1 MHLINRPI
9 QRIFAFGCSFTK
21 YFWSCWPEIIAYD
34 LNIPLY
40 NYGKSAAG
48 NQYIAN
54 SITQADCQHKI
65 DQNDLVIVCWTN
77 VCREDRW
84 RKGNWVNTGN
94 IFTQNFFDEKYLLNW
109 ADPLGY
115 MIRDLSTIRL
125 VKNFLENKSAQ
136 FHMTS
141 MCDITEQIDQCN
153 ITQLDKNQKYY
164 ELQKY
169 YAEDLD
175 SLLPSFFKT
184 LWNNDIYNNKL
195 VLDKNIYG
203 NYFSDGHP
211 NPIDH
216 LRYLEKTFA
225 SHQFN
230 HKTKEIVSAK
240 QKSLE
245 KFLLEKIN
253 YLKKPFAIHELSD
266 KDYLTSL
273 TNISPS
279 LNSNIL

>member
-1 MHLINRPI
+1 MLIINRPI
-9 QRIFAFGCSFTK
+9 KRVFAFGCSFTK
-21 YFWSCWPEIIAYD
+21 YFWSCWPEIIAFD
-34 LNIPLY
+34 LNVPLY
-40 NYGKSAAG
+40 NYGKSGAG

-54 SITQADCQHKI
+54 AITQADCIHKI

-84 RKGNWVNTGN
+84 RKGSWVNTGN
-94 IFTQNFFDEKYLLNW
+94 IFTQNYLDEKYLLEW

-141 MCDITEQIDQCN
+141 MCDITDQIDQCN
-153 ITQLDKNQKYY
+153 DKKIDKNQKYFD
-164 ELQKY
+164 LQKLY
-169 YAEDLD
+169 KDELD
-175 SLLPSFFKT
+175 YLLPSFFKT
-184 LWNNDIYNNKL
+184 LWKNDLYNNKL
-195 VLDKNIYG
+195 ALDKKIYG
-203 NYFSDGHP
+203 DFFSDGHP
-211 NPIDH
+211 NIKEH
-216 LRYLEKTFA
+216 LTFLEKTFI
-225 SHQFN
+225 N
-230 HKTKEIVSAK
+230 HKFNDRTKEVVTAK

-253 YLKKPFAIHELSD
+253 YLKKSFAIYELSEA
-266 KDYLTSL
+266 DYLTSL